1 MKEFFERVRELG
13 NAPRAD
19 LIEKDYHIHRILRG
33 VSQND
38 YLRSS
43 FLFKGGTCLAKAYL
57 GYYRFSVDVDFTW
70 ADQSAWEDMT
80 PSKARRTCSE
90 EIYRLIDNVKQI
102 ADDIGLEL
110 SPDKSDRK
118 NIKISAGGRIATLF
132 MRYDSE
138 VLSTSD
144 WIKFEVN
151 FVDLLLYPPQRRALS
166 SYAQDVRSNELMFLF
181 KEPFN
186 EYITPIEL
194 DCYGPLE
201 IFLEKCRAAITRKV
215 FKYRDLVD
223 IHLLKEK
230 MGIEM
235 MDHSQDIIEKTR
247 YMLDLYRKYR
257 ENIELRTITPE
268 DIAGSEENSMLI
280 APITPGIQQGAE
292 MVSKELNEIR
302 EMVLR
307 G

>member
-43 FLFKGGTCLAKAYL
+43 YLFKGGTCLAKAYL

-70 ADQSAWEDMT
+70 ADQMIWEDMT

-90 EIYRLIDNVKQI
+90 EIYQLIDNVKQI

-110 SPDKSDRK
+110 SADKSDRK
-118 NIKISAGGRIATLF
+118 NIKISAGGRITTLF
-132 MRYDSE
+132 LRYDSE
-138 VLSTSD
+138 VLSTPD

-151 FVDLLLYPPQRRALS
+151 FVDLLLYPPQRRTLS
-166 SYAQDVRSNELMFLF
+166 SYAQDVRNNELMFLF
-181 KEPFN
+181 KDPYN
-186 EYITPIEL
+186 EYNTSVEL

-201 IFLEKCRAAITRKV
+201 IFVEKCSAAITRKV

-223 IHLLKEK
+223 IHLLK
-230 MGIEM
+230 
-235 MDHSQDIIEKTR
+235 
-247 YMLDLYRKYR
+247 
-257 ENIELRTITPE
+257 
-268 DIAGSEENSMLI
+268 
-280 APITPGIQQGAE
+280 
-292 MVSKELNEIR
+292 
-302 EMVLR
+302 
-307 G
+307 

>member
-38 YLRSS
+38 YLSS
-43 FLFKGGTCLAKAYL
+43 SYLFKGGTCLAKAYL

-70 ADQSAWEDMT
+70 ADQSVWEAMT

-90 EIYRLIDNVKQI
+90 EIYHLIDNVKQI

-110 SPDKSDRK
+110 SADKSDRK
-118 NIKISAGGRIATLF
+118 NIKISAGGRITTLF
-132 MRYDSE
+132 LRYDSE

-151 FVDLLLYPPQRRALS
+151 FIDLLLYPPQRRPLS
-166 SYAQDVRSNELMFLF
+166 SYAQDVRNNELTFLF
-181 KEPFN
+181 KDQFN
-186 EYITPIEL
+186 EYITPIVLE
-194 DCYGPLE
+194 CYSPLE
-201 IFLEKCRAAITRKV
+201 IFVEKCRAAITRKV

-223 IHLLKEK
+223 IHHLKEK
-230 MGIEM
+230 MGFEI
-235 MDHSQDIIEKTR
+235 MDHSHEIIAKTR

-257 ENIELRTITPE
+257 ENIELMRITPE
-268 DIAGSEENSMLI
+268 AIARSEETSMLI
-280 APITPGIQQGAE
+280 APATLGLHQEAE
-292 MVSKELNEIR
+292 IVSKELNKIR

-307 G
+307 E

>member
-70 ADQSAWEDMT
+70 ADQSIWEDMT

-90 EIYRLIDNVKQI
+90 EIYRLIDNVKDI

-110 SPDKSDRK
+110 SADKSDGR

-132 MRYDSE
+132 LRYDSE
-138 VLSTSD
+138 VLSTPD

-151 FVDLLLYPPQRRALS
+151 FVDLLLYPPQRRTLT
-166 SYAQDVRSNELMFLF
+166 SYAHDVRNNELMCLF

-186 EYITPIEL
+186 EYITPIVL

-201 IFLEKCRAAITRKV
+201 IFVEKCRAAITRKV

-223 IHLLKEK
+223 IHLLKET
-230 MGIEM
+230 MGFDM
-235 MDHSQDIIEKTR
+235 MDHSQDIIEKTL

-257 ENIELRTITPE
+257 ENIERSRITPE
-268 DIAGSEENSMLI
+268 AIARTPEASMLL
-280 APITPGIQQGAE
+280 TPASPELIRGTEI
-292 MVSKELNEIR
+292 VSGELNEIR

-307 G
+307 R